1 MNNKFLMILAAALLT
16 GPLAANAELVQSTTS
31 VFLTFRPCIAGE
43 TICDSIGPPEA
54 GSYGGLP
61 GAPAAI
67 SSHAD
72 PTFGEASGSAQLTG
86 APGAAEM
93 SAYATSLPT
102 TRNGSNCMIL
112 KRYTNKSA
120 NAETLTFG
128 ATLTY
133 SQTIP
138 AENAVFAAGSAGS
151 SGASAEIYIFSA
163 DADSLEAGTTAEE
176 NFGFLMEGP
185 DPSIITTELGSAS
198 TGPSTNV
205 SEADAKTFSSTVTV
219 EPGDSI
225 WLWAILQSLAANG
238 ADVSATLDTTL
249 ESTKTD

>member
-31 VFLTFRPCIAGE
+31 VLLTFRHCVAGE
-43 TICDSIGPPEA
+43 TVCDSIGPYEA
-54 GSYGGLP
+54 SSYGGLP

-67 SSHAD
+67 TSHAD
-72 PTFGEASGSAQLTG
+72 PTYGEASGSAQLTG

-93 SAYATSLPT
+93 SANVTSLPAI
-102 TRNGSNCMIL
+102 RNGSNCITL

-120 NAETLTFG
+120 NVETLTFG

-133 SQTIP
+133 NQTIP
-138 AENAVFAAGSAGS
+138 AENAVFAAGSSGR
-151 SGASAEIYIFSA
+151 SGANAEIFIFSL
-163 DADSLEAGTTAEE
+163 DVDSLDAGTTAEE
-176 NFGFLMEGP
+176 NFSFLMEGP
-185 DPSIITTELGSAS
+185 DPSIKTTELASAS
-198 TGPSTNV
+198 TEPSTNATE
-205 SEADAKTFSSTVTV
+205 SGTTTLSRTVTV

-238 ADVSATLDTTL
+238 AEVSATLDTKL
-249 ESTKTD
+249 ESTKAD

>member
-31 VFLTFRPCIAGE
+31 VLLTFRHCVAGE
-43 TICDSIGPPEA
+43 TVCDSIGPQEA
-54 GSYGGLP
+54 SSFGGLP

-67 SSHAD
+67 TSHAD
-72 PTFGEASGSAQLTG
+72 PAFGEASGSAQLTG
-86 APGAAEM
+86 ARGAAEM
-93 SAYATSLPT
+93 SANVTSLPA
-102 TRNGSNCMIL
+102 TRNGSNCMVL

-133 SQTIP
+133 IQTIP
-138 AENAVFAAGSAGS
+138 AENAVFAAGGPTI
-151 SGASAEIYIFSA
+151 SGASAEIFIFSV

-176 NFGFLMEGP
+176 NFSFLMEGP
-185 DPSIITTELGSAS
+185 DPSITTTELGSAS

-205 SEADAKTFSSTVTV
+205 TEADAKTFSSTVTV
-219 EPGDSI
+219 EPRDSI
-225 WLWAILQSLAANG
+225 WLWALLQSLAANG
-238 ADVSATLDTTL
+238 AEVSATLDTKL
-249 ESTKTD
+249 ESTKAD